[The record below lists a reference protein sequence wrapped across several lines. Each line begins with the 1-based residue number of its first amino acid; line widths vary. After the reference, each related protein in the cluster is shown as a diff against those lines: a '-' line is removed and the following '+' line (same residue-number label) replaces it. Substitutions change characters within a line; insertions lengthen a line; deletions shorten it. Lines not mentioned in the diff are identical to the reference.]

1 MKKRAALNLLALLC
15 LSLALIA
22 QTNTG
27 TITGEVYDATK
38 AVVAGARV
46 RVTNLATNITQE
58 TATTGAGVFSA
69 PSLQPG
75 TYRVTVEAQGFKT
88 ATVEPVEVLTAGTAS
103 LTINLEIGQASE
115 TVQVVAE
122 APMLLQDTAA
132 LSTTVENKLL
142 TDIPFPERSAL
153 GAIMISAGVTGDPQY
168 QGGIQSEAP
177 GIFTQEV
184 APGGGTQ
191 MGGGR
196 PGSGSIL
203 VDGSDVSLSSI
214 ARTGVTFSGDTVQE
228 VTVQVNGVPAQ
239 YGRTGGGIINQSTKG
254 GGSQYHGGL
263 FWQHTDPGL
272 QAWTHGTHEIDRG
285 PQKRQNYYSGFV
297 GGPVKL
303 PKKIFGPLGYDGSQ
317 RTFFYASVEPSRL
330 FDQFF
335 TPGRVL
341 TPRDLAGDLNDTFDL
356 IDQGILAS
364 QGVEAALAAPRRGR
378 LYYQFPVNA
387 QGFPVGNQY
396 SSVAQY
402 VPIPNNN
409 LSAQLAR
416 NPLAQAIFKLF
427 PTPQNPGPYTVFIRP
442 DGLWDR
448 SGNNAYVAR
457 GVESVD
463 RRYSFR
469 VDHQISANDRANFRY
484 TYVPVVGTRF
494 NFLGPDS
501 PANGIIQDNV
511 KSKNFAFSET
521 HVFGGGKVNEFRAT
535 LTRVNQF
542 RGPSDVALSQ
552 DYAAQLGLRP
562 ATNGRGF
569 PAIGGLPQGV
579 GTGGGTGVTFDS
591 NLGLADDFSWIRG
604 RHSLKF
610 GVDFRFFQ
618 FNRIDNTGLLGGN
631 YSFSGFTNGPATP
644 GTTGATLGG
653 SNIASFILG
662 IVNNFTVRQIEVPF
676 YYRWKYYAGY
686 FQDDFKVR
694 QNLTLNL
701 GVRYDVETPRTEK
714 QNRQGYFDPTVTGT
728 LNGKPVTGGFVFSGE
743 DGRRRGLWATNFKG
757 WQPRLGFAWTPYS
770 KMTVRG
776 SYAILRTPLTGVT
789 NAIIPDLSVPNQSI
803 GGLNGGVGPGIVNI
817 ITNPPGPI
825 APIAPLSDGP
835 LFQGAFSV
843 PYIDQSDAVPY
854 IQQWSFAL
862 QFQLTNNFMFETSY
876 SGNRGTH
883 LFGSQIDINQP
894 SYALLQQKVREK
906 VNFSQNIPNLFG
918 LVDAAG
924 RVRQMNVY
932 QSLRP
937 YPQFFDQ
944 AIPTVFDRSGNS
956 IYHGL
961 YVSFNQRFSK
971 TLYLQGSYTWQKSI
985 DDVSSS
991 TSANTGI
998 FGSARPQRFDDLRAE
1013 RSESTYNIPHK
1024 LTVGYSYEL
1033 PLGKGRWL
1041 SVNNR
1046 VLDTLFGGWRTAGL
1060 FTRQAGFPVWVRLG
1074 SVGYWISQG
1083 GGDALAGTTTLRPNI
1098 VPGVP
1103 LTNNDWKADPYGNNT
1118 NFRYINPAA
1127 FSVPGSLDNPQFG
1140 NAARTLPHVRNPWT
1154 TFFDANLA
1162 KQFDLPGERLKL
1174 ELRGDF
1180 INALNHPNFFINAN
1194 TGHDFVGAFN
1204 RTSLTNPNASPF
1216 TVQTAFGKFDR
1227 NNTTPARLIRVGVRL
1242 TF

>member
-1 MKKRAALNLLALLC
+1 MKQIAQALLILLF
-15 LSLALIA
+15 LSAATLA

-46 RVTNLATNITQE
+46 RVVNQATSITQE
-58 TATTGAGVFSA
+58 TATNSAGVFSL

-75 TYRVTVEAQGFKT
+75 LYRVTVEATGFKS
-88 ATVEPVEVLTAGTAS
+88 ALLDRVEVLTASTAS
-103 LTINLEIGQASE
+103 LTINLEIGQTTE
-115 TVQVVAE
+115 TVQITANTVS
-122 APMLLQDTAA
+122 LIQDSAA
-132 LSTTVENKLL
+132 LSTTIENKLL

-214 ARTGVTFSGDTVQE
+214 SRTGVTFSGDTVQE

-254 GGSQYHGGL
+254 GSSEFHGGL

-297 GGPVKL
+297 GGPVYL
-303 PKKIFGPLGYDGSQ
+303 PKKVFGPLGFEDKK
-317 RTFFYASVEPSRL
+317 RTFFYVSVEPSRL

-335 TPGRVL
+335 TPGRTL
-341 TPRDLAGDLNDTFDL
+341 TPKDLAGDLNDTFDL

-364 QGVEAALAAPRRGR
+364 QGLEAALAAPRRGR
-378 LYYQFPVNA
+378 LYYQFPTNA

-396 SSVAQY
+396 NSVAQY

-448 SGNNAYVAR
+448 SGNNAYLAR
-457 GVESVD
+457 GVESID
-463 RRYSFR
+463 RRYSYR
-469 VDHQISANDRANFRY
+469 LDHQIATNDRASFRH

-494 NFLGPDS
+494 NFLGPES
-501 PANGIIQDNV
+501 PANGIIQDDV
-511 KSKNFAFSET
+511 RSHNFAFNET
-521 HVFGGGKVNEFRAT
+521 HTFGSGKVNEFRAT
-535 LTRVNQF
+535 LTRVRQF
-542 RGPSDVALSQ
+542 RGPSNIALSK
-552 DYAAQLGLRP
+552 DWGADFGLRP

-579 GTGGGTGVTFDS
+579 GTGGGTGLTFDS
-591 NLGLADDFSWIRG
+591 NLGIADDFSWLKG
-604 RHSLKF
+604 RHSFKF
-610 GVDFRFFQ
+610 GVDYRAFQ
-618 FNRIDNTGLLGGN
+618 FNRTDNTGLLGGN

-644 GTTGATLGG
+644 GTTGATVGG

-662 IVNNFTVRQIEVPF
+662 IVNTFTVRQIEVPF

-701 GVRYDVETPRTEK
+701 GVRYDIEMPRKEK
-714 QNRQGYFDPTVTGT
+714 FNRQGSFDPNITGT
-728 LNGKPVTGGFVFSGE
+728 LNGRPVTGGFVFSGE
-743 DGRRRGLWATNFKG
+743 NGREVGLWKPNYKG
-757 WQPRLGFAWTPYS
+757 VQPRIGFAWTPFS

-789 NAIIPDLSVPNQSI
+789 NAIVPDLSVPNQSI
-803 GGLNGGVGPGIVNI
+803 GGLNGGVNAGIVNI
-817 ITNPPGPI
+817 ITNPPGTI
-825 APIAPLSDGP
+825 APIAPLSNGP
-835 LFQGAFSV
+835 LFQGAFAV
-843 PYIDQSDAVPY
+843 PYIDQSSAVPY

-862 QFQLTNNFMFETSY
+862 QFQLTNSLLFETSY

-883 LFGSQIDINQP
+883 LFGAQIDLNQP
-894 SYALLQQKVREK
+894 SYALLQQKVKER
-906 VNFSQNIPNLFG
+906 VNFSANTPNPYG
-918 LVDAAG
+918 LVDAAN
-924 RVRQMNVY
+924 RIRQMNVY

-944 AIPTVFDRSGNS
+944 AIPTVLQRNGNS

-961 YVSFNQRFSK
+961 YVSFKQRFAKS
-971 TLYLQGSYTWQKSI
+971 LFLQGSYTWQKSI

-991 TSANTGI
+991 TAANTGI

-1033 PLGKGRWL
+1033 PIGKGRWL
-1041 SVNNR
+1041 NLKNSFVN
-1046 VLDTLFGGWRTAGL
+1046 TLFGGWRTAGL
-1060 FTRQAGFPVWVRLG
+1060 YSVQAGFPVWVRLG

-1083 GGDALAGTTTLRPNI
+1083 GGDALTGNTTLRPNI
-1098 VPGVP
+1098 VPGVSQ
-1103 LTNNDWKADPYGNNT
+1103 TNNNWQNDPYGNNT
-1118 NFRYINPAA
+1118 NFRYINPDA
-1127 FSVPGSLDNPQFG
+1127 FAVPGSLDNPQFG
-1140 NAARTLPHVRNPWT
+1140 NASRTLPNVRNPWT

-1162 KQFDLPGERLKL
+1162 KQFNVVGERLKL

-1194 TGHDFVGAFN
+1194 TGHDLVGAFN
-1204 RTSLTNPNASPF
+1204 RGSLTNPTASPF
-1216 TVQTAFGKFDR
+1216 TLQTAFGKFDR